1 MSKSGAKNR
10 LLIRIGG
17 EAGQGLETLGQML
30 AKALVR
36 SGYEVLTT
44 QSAMSRI
51 RGGHNYFSILVGL
64 EPLLGPAE
72 EVDLLLAFTQESVS
86 LHQEALGEQGLIL
99 ISQDMQAPKGAAKVL
114 SVPYPELAKE
124 KIMANVAAL
133 GVVSALLGLE
143 EATVSGIVEDSLGKK
158 HQEMLSRNL
167 DALQQGM
174 QWLKDQ
180 SPDFQ
185 FLPGPSWQE
194 SKLVLSG
201 NQALALGALA
211 GGANF
216 CSFYPMTPATGVALN
231 LIARAEEFN
240 LVCEQAEDEIAAIN
254 MAIGASFA
262 GARSIVPTSG
272 GGFALMGEGISLAGM
287 TETPLVL
294 VLAQRPGPATG
305 LPTRTEQ
312 ADLELALSTGHG
324 EFPRAIFAPGNPE
337 ECFYLSARALDL
349 AQRYQ
354 TPVIIMSDQ
363 YLADSIRSVQK
374 LDFSFLPNPNLSQA
388 EVEDPASYQRFAWSQ
403 TGVSPRLIPGSGQH
417 LVVADSDEHT
427 PDGHITEDHQVRV
440 RMVNKRLQKQQG
452 LLQEFMPPK
461 YQGPDTPELLLL
473 AWGSSQGAVQEAAKL
488 LQSQGQSVATLCFS
502 QLWPL
507 DPEQFAQHLEQARE
521 VAAVEGNATGQL
533 ARLIRQETGFAVQRK
548 VLRYDGLPL
557 TAAEILR
564 QLSN

>member
-99 ISQDMQAPKGAAKVL
+99 VSQDMQAPKGAAKVL
-114 SVPYPELAKE
+114 SVPYSELAKE

-185 FLPGPSWQE
+185 FLPGPSRQE

>member
-1 MSKSGAKNR
+1 MSKTEARDR

-30 AKALVR
+30 AKALIR

-51 RGGHNYFSILVGL
+51 RGGHNYFSILAGL
-64 EPLLGPAE
+64 EPPLGPAE
-72 EVDLLLAFTQESVS
+72 GVDLLLAFTQESVS

-99 ISQDMQAPKGAAKVL
+99 VSQDMQAPKGTAKVL
-114 SVPYPELAKE
+114 SVPYSELAQE

-133 GVVSALLGLE
+133 GVVSALVGLAE
-143 EATVSGIVEDSLGKK
+143 GTVSGVVEDSLGKK

-167 DALQQGM
+167 DALRQGM
-174 QWLKDQ
+174 EWLQ
-180 SPDFQ
+180 SQSQDFQ
-185 FLPGPSWQE
+185 ALPSPSPKD
-194 SKLVLSG
+194 SRLALSG

-211 GGANF
+211 GGASF

-231 LIARAEEFN
+231 LIAQAEEFN

-254 MAIGASFA
+254 MALGASFA

-287 TETPLVL
+287 TETPVVI

-324 EFPRAIFAPGNPE
+324 EFPRAIFAPGSPE
-337 ECFYLSARALDL
+337 ECFYLTSQALDL

-374 LDFSFLPNPNLSQA
+374 LDFSSLPSPSLPQA
-388 EVEDPASYQRFAWSQ
+388 EVEDPAGYQRFAWSQ

-440 RMVNKRLQKQQG
+440 SMVNKRLQKQQG
-452 LLQEFMPPK
+452 LLQEFIPPD
-461 YQGPDTPELLLL
+461 YQGSDKPDLLLL
-473 AWGSSQGAVQEAAKL
+473 AWGSSQGAVKEAAKV
-488 LQSQGQSVATLCFS
+488 LQSQGQAVATLCFS

-507 DPEQFAQHLEQARE
+507 DTEQFAQRLEQARE

-533 ARLIRQETGFAVQRK
+533 AKLIRRETGFAVQRK

>member
-1 MSKSGAKNR
+1 MSKDNTKNR

-51 RGGHNYFSILVGL
+51 RGGHNYFSILMGL

-72 EVDLLLAFTQESVS
+72 DVDLLVAFTIDSVS
-86 LHQEALGEQGLIL
+86 LHQDTLKEQGLIL
-99 ISQDMQAPKGAAKVL
+99 VSQDMEIQTSSQVL
-114 SVPYPELAKE
+114 SVPYSELAKE

-133 GVVSALLGLE
+133 GVVSALVGLE
-143 EATVSGIVEDSLGKK
+143 ESIVAGVVEDALGKK
-158 HQEMLSRNL
+158 HQDMLSKNL
-167 DALQQGM
+167 DALHQGVE
-174 QWLKDQ
+174 WIKGQ
-180 SPDFQ
+180 SLDFQ
-185 FLPGPSWQE
+185 ALAGPGQVVNN
-194 SKLVLSG
+194 LALSG

-231 LIARAEEFN
+231 LIDQAEEFG

-287 TETPLVL
+287 TETPMVI

-324 EFPRAIFAPGNPE
+324 EFSRVIFAPSTQKD
-337 ECFYLSARALDL
+337 CFYLTSKALDL

-354 TPVIIMSDQ
+354 TPVVILTDQ

-374 LDFSFLPNPNLSQA
+374 FDFSSLPSPNLPHA
-388 EVEDPASYQRFAWSQ
+388 EVEDTEGYQRFAWSES
-403 TGVSPRLIPGSGQH
+403 GVSPRLIPGSGPY

-427 PDGHITEDHQVRV
+427 PDGHITEEHQVRMK
-440 RMVNKRLQKQQG
+440 MVNKRLQKLQG
-452 LLQEFMPPK
+452 LLQEFIPPD
-461 YQGPDTPELLLL
+461 YQGPNNPDLLLL
-473 AWGSSQGAVQEAAKL
+473 TWGSSQDAVLEAAKV

-507 DPEQFAQHLEQARE
+507 DQEKFVHRLEQAVE
-521 VAAVEGNATGQL
+521 IVAVEGNATGQL
-533 ARLIRQETGFAVQRK
+533 AKLIRRETGVEVQRK

-557 TAAEILR
+557 TATEILR